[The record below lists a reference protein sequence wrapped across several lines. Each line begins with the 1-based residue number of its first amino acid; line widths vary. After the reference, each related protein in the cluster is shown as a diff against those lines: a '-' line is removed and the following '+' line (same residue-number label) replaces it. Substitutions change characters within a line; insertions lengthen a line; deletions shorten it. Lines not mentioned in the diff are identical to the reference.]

1 MDAEMRRDAASL
13 PGVSERARAYQNQ
26 AKVNDGVTAD
36 WAQDSSEFS
45 FEKSKAKRRCRGV
58 KRLEML
64 GPRDPVEQVRLLCR
78 VKL

>member
-13 PGVSERARAYQNQ
+13 PGVSERARAYQSQ

-64 GPRDPVEQVRLLCR
+64 GPRDPVEEARLLCR
-78 VKL
+78 IKL